1 MRPAQRSCGEGG
13 RDVGG
18 ETREAGREGVDRE
31 RSCRLG
37 FGDAKRSAAGW
48 AKPTPRGKRS
58 AQRRGRVRAGRARA
72 LPEGARRASGA
83 TSARTVPGPA
93 AKSPSRPPAGHSV
106 PLQGDPPTRTSI
118 IARASFK
125 RWENRSSVGRA
136 CRWSMSKRPPPRR
149 HAGARPSGLL
159 ERTIQPLGSR
169 GARVVR
175 RAPSTRLPL
184 QAFTPGGR
192 VCRLP
197 ISATRKGL
205 ACSGN
210 SQFLWDCCH
219 RPPKRR
225 HHAFTTSLNCAS

>member
-1 MRPAQRSCGEGG
+1 MRPAHRSCGRGG
-13 RDVGG
+13 ETRGG

-106 PLQGDPPTRTSI
+106 PLQALVDEQTTPTAT
-118 IARASFK
+118 
-125 RWENRSSVGRA
+125 A
-136 CRWSMSKRPPPRR
+136 CRRSPQWP
-149 HAGARPSGLL
+149 A
-159 ERTIQPLGSR
+159 
-169 GARVVR
+169 
-175 RAPSTRLPL
+175 
-184 QAFTPGGR
+184 
-192 VCRLP
+192 
-197 ISATRKGL
+197 
-205 ACSGN
+205 
-210 SQFLWDCCH
+210 
-219 RPPKRR
+219 
-225 HHAFTTSLNCAS
+225 